1 MNLRDTLLAGT
12 CVLATC
18 VFAQGALANSSIE
31 VIGDENRD
39 VHVTIERVD
48 GDGQTIITERNGG
61 GYTIQ
66 DSSEAG
72 RLVRV
77 ELVEDD
83 EDGNAQTRVCIVND
97 NNHMECSGE
106 PLRTLRIL
114 RERRQAERAAER
126 EMHHAEMAENRA
138 DMMRARRDE
147 MEDARRLHEEER
159 AEHRERMRVHVAELG
174 DRHGRHH
181 APRADAVSER
191 ELVRLDAEVS
201 RLRSELRSL
210 QRRLDRLNNQE
221 RDHSSLGEIHENV
234 YVWSSADDSLHQDEN
249 VHVEIIDGEL
259 TINDEVIIDLTDVHE
274 EHASGDG
281 NERQFVWRDENDD
294 SITISKTIEIIIDDN
309 EVVDLEFGSTDDQD
323 VVIDVDVSENETVT
337 IIDLKGNSKQP

>member
-1 MNLRDTLLAGT
+1 
-12 CVLATC
+12 LATC

-31 VIGDENRD
+31 VIGDENRE

-61 GYTIQ
+61 GYTIH

-83 EDGNAQTRVCIVND
+83 ERGNAQTRICIIEAD
-97 NNHMECSGE
+97 NMECSGE
-106 PLRTLRIL
+106 PLRTHRIM
-114 RERRQAERAAER
+114 REQRRAEHAAER
-126 EMHHAEMAENRA
+126 EMHRAEMAERRVEI
-138 DMMRARRDE
+138 MRAHRGEMEEGRRLH
-147 MEDARRLHEEER
+147 EDARHLHEEER
-159 AEHRERMRVHVAELG
+159 AEHRERVRLHVAELG

-181 APRADAVSER
+181 TPRSDAVSER

-281 NERQFVWRDENDD
+281 HERQFVWRDENDD
-294 SITISKTIEIIIDDN
+294 GITISKTIEIIIDDN